1 MCLWLIH
8 AQTLHEPAVL
18 LGSQT
23 FGLTLVPWPLEYAG
37 LQPLIQQEE
46 SVALPVKRLDPV
58 TPSSTEQKQ
67 SIGERIQLK
76 LLLNEGSQSVDTEA
90 KIRIAAGNVHPVGSG
105 EICQHDFSTRK
116 TVSTVAAS
124 APEWMSA
131 SAPAIRIVTEI
142 LL

>member
-1 MCLWLIH
+1 MCLGLVY

-76 LLLNEGSQSVDTEA
+76 LLLNKSGQSIDSSTQICVT
-90 KIRIAAGNVHPVGSG
+90 AGNVDPVGPG
-105 EICQHDFSTRK
+105 KITQHDRS
-116 TVSTVAAS
+116 VSSSKDSVS
-124 APEWMSA
+124 GSIP
-131 SAPAIRIVTEI
+131 
-142 LL
+142 L